1 MYKVMLVD
9 DDYPVLELLSGAID
23 WQKHDMRLIGVHE
36 DGASALEASGEEMPD
51 ILITDIGMPKLNGLE
66 LIKELKERKP
76 GLRAAV
82 LSCHNEFH
90 YAQQAVKL
98 HVQDYLLK
106 DTFDPA
112 DLEKLLVQFKAS
124 LEHEQKLD
132 MEQTK
137 LLSIVD
143 RSKEMMKEKF
153 IRHTIHEPIWD
164 RSKWEAEAGA
174 FGLSLDGSVCLPIM
188 GFITDYKKAVLRF
201 GTEETLGFAVTNVI
215 LEVLAKTGINTVH
228 SNYGTKLSF
237 ILPLFTP
244 TLKVNPYEQTSALIG
259 VIQKEIHRTLK
270 ISTSYLIGGVC
281 GTPEE
286 LKAGLKGLLD
296 SKTQCFYMDEGTI
309 ARKAVSA
316 AGKGDIFAKY
326 DQASEQL
333 RELITDKNETELMQ
347 AVKRWMGHVK
357 EQVCP
362 PEIAKD
368 WVLKLLL
375 DLKLKLQALQYFR
388 PHYSTDVLHK
398 DILEIDTLFELEQWL
413 LECFRSIVSLTGEI
427 ADQSKCKPVLDA
439 QQYVAVNLDK
449 RISLEEMAEQLYLNP
464 SYFSRLFK
472 RETGETF
479 IEYVTRMKMERAKE
493 LLDLTQEPMCV
504 ICESLGYDS
513 QSYFIKIFKTY
524 NGVTPVE
531 YRKKKSLMQA

>member
-9 DDYPVLELLSGAID
+9 DDYPVLELLSGVID
-23 WQKHDMRLIGVHE
+23 WHKHGMRLIGVHE
-36 DGASALEASGEEMPD
+36 NGASALEASEQEMPD

-66 LIKELKERKP
+66 LIKALKDRKP
-76 GLRAAV
+76 NIRAAV

-106 DTFDPA
+106 DTFDPS
-112 DLEKLLVQFKAS
+112 DLEKLLIQFKAS

-137 LLSIVD
+137 LLSLVD

-164 RSKWEAEAGA
+164 RVKWETEARAFDLVFEGA
-174 FGLSLDGSVCLPIM
+174 ACLPVM
-188 GFITDYKKAVLRF
+188 GFITDYKGAVKRF
-201 GTEETLGFAVTNVI
+201 GTEETLSFAITNI
-215 LEVLAKTGINTVH
+215 IMEVQAKTGLRTVH
-228 SNYGTKLSF
+228 ANYGTRTSF
-237 ILPLFTP
+237 MLHLFTP
-244 TLKVNPYEQTSALIG
+244 SLKVSPYEQATRLMSA
-259 VIQKEIHRTLK
+259 IQQEIRRTLK
-270 ISTSYLIGGVC
+270 ISMSWLIGGIC
-281 GTPEE
+281 SSPEE
-286 LKAGLKGLLD
+286 LRSGLRGLLD
-296 SKTQCFYMDEGTI
+296 SKAQCFYMEESAI
-309 ARKAVSA
+309 ARQAASA
-316 AGKGDIFAKY
+316 AGKGDIFALY

-333 RELITDKNETELMQ
+333 RELIVDKKETELKQ
-347 AVKRWMGHVK
+347 AVQWWMGYIR
-357 EQVCP
+357 EQICP

-375 DLKLKLQALQYFR
+375 DLKLKLQSLQYFR
-388 PHYSTDVLHK
+388 SHYSMDVLHK
-398 DILEIDTLFELEQWL
+398 DILEIGTLFELERWL
-413 LECFRSIVSLTGEI
+413 NDCFRSIMSLTGEI
-427 ADQSKCKPVLDA
+427 ADQSKCKSVLDA
-439 QQYVAVNLDK
+439 LQYVAVNLDK

-504 ICESLGYDS
+504 ICECLGYDS
-513 QSYFIKIFKTY
+513 QSYFIKIFKAY
-524 NGVTPVE
+524 NGATPVE
-531 YRKKKSLMQA
+531 YRKKKSMLQA